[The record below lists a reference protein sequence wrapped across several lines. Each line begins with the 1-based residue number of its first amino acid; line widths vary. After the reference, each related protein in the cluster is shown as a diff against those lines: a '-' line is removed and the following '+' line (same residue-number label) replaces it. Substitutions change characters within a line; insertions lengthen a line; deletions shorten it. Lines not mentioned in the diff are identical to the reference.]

1 MENRPTTPLAV
12 SALLLFS
19 GLIFFAW
26 RPTAS
31 ASETA
36 PARFVCAAR
45 VDCGAPGLPSTQDLP
60 SIRTPTVMSPN
71 LAAARSK
78 CVSAHTS
85 AYLRLAKSIEEM
97 TPTSALS
104 ASRGCKIVSEAFPVK

>member
-1 MENRPTTPLAV
+1 MENRTLTRFFGF
-12 SALLLFS
+12 ALLLLSTSAF
-19 GLIFFAW
+19 
-26 RPTAS
+26 

-60 SIRTPTVMSPN
+60 SIRTPTVVSTTVE
-71 LAAARSK
+71 AARTK
-78 CVSAHTS
+78 CVSVHTG